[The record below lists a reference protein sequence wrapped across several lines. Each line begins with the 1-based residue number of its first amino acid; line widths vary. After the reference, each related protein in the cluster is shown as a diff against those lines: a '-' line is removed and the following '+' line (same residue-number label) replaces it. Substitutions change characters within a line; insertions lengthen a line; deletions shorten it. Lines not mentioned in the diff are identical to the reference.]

1 MLAAA
6 RTICCKAGRFAALAV
21 SDAACDT
28 DPNEYPLEAV

>member
-6 RTICCKAGRFAALAV
+6 RTICCKAGGFDALAV